1 MAWDFLKTV
10 SSRRRHGPLSRI
22 RLPNSESVIIM
33 IPKEIIKKIRKIE
46 IHTNKLVSDV
56 LAGKY
61 HSLFKGRGMEF
72 SEVRHYQIGDDIR
85 DIDWNVTARMNQ
97 AYVKQY
103 TEERELTVMLM
114 VDLSG
119 SNVFGSTP
127 QIKGEI
133 AAEIGALLA
142 FSAIRNNDRVG
153 LLIFTDQVELY
164 IPPKKGRKHVLRV
177 IREMLYFQPRHKG
190 TDISSALDYLN
201 RILKRKAVVF
211 LISDFRTSGYKTALG
226 VANKHHDVIAVTIT
240 DPRERELPDVGM
252 INLEDAETGR
262 ILLVDTSN
270 ERVRRDY
277 KRAVFMQK
285 EQREKDLRSM
295 GVDFIDIMTDQ
306 PYIKPITTFFRC
318 RAKRI
323 HA

>member
-1 MAWDFLKTV
+1 
-10 SSRRRHGPLSRI
+10 
-22 RLPNSESVIIM
+22 M

-46 IHTNKLVSDV
+46 IYTNKLVSDV

-61 HSLFKGRGMEF
+61 HSIFKGRGMEF

-114 VDLSG
+114 VDVSG
-119 SNVFGSTP
+119 SHSFGSTP
-127 QIKGEI
+127 QMKGDI
-133 AAEIGALLA
+133 AAEIGALIA

-153 LLIFTDQVELY
+153 LLVFTDRVEKYL
-164 IPPKKGRKHVLRV
+164 PPKKGRKHVLRV
-177 IREMLYFQPRHKG
+177 IREMLYFKPRHQK
-190 TDISSALDYLN
+190 TDVTCALDYLN

-211 LISDFRTSGYKTALG
+211 LISDFQTSGYESALS
-226 VANKHHDVIAVTIT
+226 VANKHHDMIAVTIT
-240 DPRERELPDVGM
+240 DPREMELPDVGM
-252 INLEDAETGR
+252 IELEDGESGQ

-270 ERVRRDY
+270 KRVRQEY
-277 KRAVFMQK
+277 HQVASFKK
-285 EQREKDLRSM
+285 EQREKDFRSM
-295 GVDFIDIMTDQ
+295 SVDYIDVLTDQ
-306 PYIKPITTFFRC
+306 SYITPITTFFRQ

-323 HA
+323 RS